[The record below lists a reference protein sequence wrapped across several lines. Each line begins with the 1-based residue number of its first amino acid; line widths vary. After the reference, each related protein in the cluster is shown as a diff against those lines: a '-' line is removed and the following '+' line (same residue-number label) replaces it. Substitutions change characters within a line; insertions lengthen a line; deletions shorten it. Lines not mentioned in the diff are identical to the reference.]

1 MITPTLPELQHI
13 SLVWP
18 RIPALR
24 ALRALRLA
32 DIKQP
37 DMIHLTEQDYKTIA
51 EAIRRREEITRV
63 FECGQY
69 FSQDELHLTLQGHEM
84 LVVYTY
90 YAEGGTEEDR
100 HGYPDYGEKIEHV
113 DLEDVTADVTVVCD
127 GEYDTDFDEMKLQS
141 YFK

>member
-1 MITPTLPELQHI
+1 MNTHTLSKSQHI
-13 SLVWP
+13 GEVLP
-18 RIPALR
+18 RIPSLR
-24 ALRALRLA
+24 TPWIF
-32 DIKQP
+32 DVKQP
-37 DMIHLTEQDYKTIA
+37 DIIHLTEQDYKTIS
-51 EAIRRREEITRV
+51 EAIRRQEEITRV

-69 FSQDELHLTLQGHEM
+69 FSQGELRLTLQGHEM

-100 HGYPDYGEKIEHV
+100 HGYSDYGEEIEHV

-141 YFK
+141 YFE